1 MYESYTQSRKWL
13 LTINNPQDHG
23 MTHDEII
30 DRAQK
35 FNPDY
40 VCLADNGKAK
50 SSVEGTFKEF
60 GVLPSVIQGKTQR
73 MLAVDSFC
81 TTERDS
87 RHTGL
92 TIPQALQASILNRI

>member
-1 MYESYTQSRKWL
+1 MQSRKWQ

>member
-1 MYESYTQSRKWL
+1 MHENQMQSRKWQ

-30 DRAQK
+30 DRTQK

-40 VCLADNGKAK
+40 V
-50 SSVEGTFKEF
+50 SPRVP
-60 GVLPSVIQGKTQR
+60 V
-73 MLAVDSFC
+73 AVFC
-81 TTERDS
+81 STTERYS

-92 TIPQALQASILNRI
+92 TIPQALQASIPNRI